1 MNRVQKCQWNRI
13 LHTSRSCIHQ
23 YHFGH
28 FSFRSC
34 PGSLSFKRKTRRKK
48 TDLFYECAWEF
59 FSFMCTCTAC
69 THRLR
74 QWVWGVY
81 HRGGVNS
88 SIVYLWNLNARLSHR
103 MHTIGFR
110 FFCFAFRRLLVALTK
125 CRIVKVARLLTVC
138 IDPTANFFLCDR
150 KQHEAK
156 TKSNLHAC
164 AIFMRWFSD
173 WHFRFEC
180 TTYGHRVDAR
190 RAVPA
195 VKPPRPSN

>member
-1 MNRVQKCQWNRI
+1 MHPSI
-13 LHTSRSCIHQ
+13 
-23 YHFGH
+23 
-28 FSFRSC
+28 SFRALLVSIV
-34 PGSLSFKRKTRRKK
+34 PRFVVIQAKKPPKKK

-59 FSFMCTCTAC
+59 FSLSPCARARRAHIDSVNCE
-69 THRLR
+69 
-74 QWVWGVY
+74 WVWGVY